1 LGDKVYARG
10 LVIAIIALALTT
22 GLSLISGASGV
33 GWPQEDILELRGLR
47 LIASFLVGGS
57 LALTGTAFQTL
68 LRNPLADP
76 YILGVSGGA
85 ALGGTI
91 ALAAGLPAMAV
102 ALGPITLLLDP
113 TFVLAFVGGL
123 LSIAFVFGIAL
134 RSRDASLNPYAL
146 ILVGFAL
153 NAFCSALVLFVRV
166 TVETRKTQE
175 ILFWL
180 IGNLS
185 DTRMTGANLIVFA
198 IVFLVG
204 GGFLMLSAKRLNLL
218 SLGDDAARS
227 LGVDATRLKLVVL
240 IASSLVVGY
249 SVSLA
254 GMIGFVGI
262 IVPQA
267 LRILYG
273 ADLRWLMPLSAIYGA
288 VFLGLADV
296 VTRLLFLVLH
306 TELPVGL
313 VSALVGAP
321 AFVWILRREVRGA

>member
-1 LGDKVYARG
+1 MYKRG
-10 LVIAIIALALTT
+10 LLIGLALLTLTT

-33 GWPQEDILELRGLR
+33 GWPGGEILELRALR

-91 ALAAGLPAMAV
+91 ALATGLPALTL
-102 ALGPITLLLDP
+102 ALGPITLLLDA
-113 TFVLAFVGGL
+113 TFLLAFVGGL
-123 LSIAFVFGIAL
+123 LSIAFVFGVAL
-134 RSRDASLNPYAL
+134 GRRDASLNPYAL

-185 DTRMTGANLIVFA
+185 DSRMTGPNLAVFA
-198 IVFLVG
+198 LVFLAG
-204 GGFLMLSAKRLNLL
+204 GGYLIYSAKRLNLL

-227 LGVDATRLKLVVL
+227 LGVNATRLKLAVL

-267 LRILYG
+267 VRLLAG

-321 AFVWILRREVRGA
+321 AFVWILRREVSGD

>member
-1 LGDKVYARG
+1 MYTRG
-10 LVIAIIALALTT
+10 LLIGIILLTVTT
-22 GLSLISGASGV
+22 GLSLVSGASGV
-33 GWPQEDILELRGLR
+33 GWPGVEILELRALR

-91 ALAAGLPAMAV
+91 ALAAGLPALTL
-102 ALGPITLLLDP
+102 ALGPITLLLDA
-113 TFVLAFVGGL
+113 TFLLAFVGGL
-123 LSIAFVFGIAL
+123 LSIAFVFGVAL
-134 RSRDASLNPYAL
+134 GRRDAALNPYAL

-185 DTRMTGANLIVFA
+185 DSRMTGPNLTVFA
-198 IVFLVG
+198 LVFLAG
-204 GGFLMLSAKRLNLL
+204 GGYLIYSAKRLNLL

-227 LGVDATRLKLVVL
+227 LGVDATRLKLAVL

-267 LRILYG
+267 VRLLAG

-321 AFVWILRREVRGA
+321 AFVWILRREVSGD